1 VKKPAIQPVFSFPR
15 NGKMRTACFVDGY
28 NLYYGMLQGT
38 AYKWLDLPALL
49 SQVLHVQNP
58 AHVLAE
64 THYFT
69 APVKP
74 DLATRG
80 LISQHAQ
87 HSYLRALAA
96 RDVKITLGRHRL
108 ERGRA
113 PIYIAGEKA
122 SRTVQADIWQLEEK
136 ETDVSI
142 AISMYRTA
150 MHHSRALG
158 TERIQQLVLVSAD
171 TDMTP
176 ALVAI
181 RQDFPEIRIGVIL
194 PHREGIQRG
203 TPGSLA
209 NHSHW
214 IRRHIRHEEL
224 AACQFPRRVGTKK
237 KPADKPSYW

>member
-1 VKKPAIQPVFSFPR
+1 
-15 NGKMRTACFVDGY
+15 MRTACFVDGY

-38 AYKWLDLPALL
+38 SYKWLDLPALL
-49 SQVLHVQNP
+49 SEVLHVQDP
-58 AHVLAE
+58 AHTLAE
-64 THYFT
+64 TYYFT

-80 LISQHAQ
+80 LVSQHAQ

-96 RDVKITLGRHRL
+96 RGVNVTLGRHRL

-113 PIYIAGEKA
+113 PVYVPGEKA
-122 SRTVQADIWQLEEK
+122 SRALQADIWQLEEK

-142 AISMYRTA
+142 AIGMYRTA
-150 MHHSRALG
+150 MLHSGSTRAD
-158 TERIQQLVLVSAD
+158 RIQQLVLVSAD

-176 ALVAI
+176 ALAAI
-181 RQDFPEIRIGVIL
+181 RQDFPEMQIGVIL
-194 PHREGIQRG
+194 PHREGIRRG

-214 IRRHIRHEEL
+214 MRRHIRHEEL
-224 AACQFPRRVGTKK
+224 ATCQFPARIGTKK
-237 KPADKPSYW
+237 KPADKPYYW